1 MNPSNPNSGAQ
12 EFVEDVDWTVAPLR
26 GRGFVIGAVDEVNGR
41 GALAVPAFV
50 PTRHELLLL
59 YAHWAETKLDI
70 EFSNFFFMQGC
81 SRNMRIRPFA
91 RRRMV
96 RIEEALGD
104 DPALEAAIQEV
115 ETEFSATVSPLAWKV
130 FTGKATEAEKRECE
144 AMVEKY
150 ETGGAED

>member
-1 MNPSNPNSGAQ
+1 MSTSNPHSGAD
-12 EFVEDVDWTVAPLR
+12 EFVEDVYLTPPPLQ
-26 GRGFVIGAVDEVNGR
+26 GGGIVIGAVDEVNGR

-59 YAHWAETKLDI
+59 YAHWAETKLHI

-91 RRRMV
+91 SRRMV

-104 DPALEAAIQEV
+104 DPALEAAMQEV
-115 ETEFSATVSPLAWKV
+115 EKKFSATVSPLAWKV
-130 FTGKATEAEKRECE
+130 FTGKATEAERLECE
-144 AMVEKY
+144 AML
-150 ETGGAED
+150 